1 MAQIDFKQLITF
13 ALIAVSA
20 VTSDLV
26 YPAFDLYGGAA

>member
-1 MAQIDFKQLITF
+1 MAQIDFKIHLIF
-13 ALIAVSA
+13 ALIAISA

>member
-1 MAQIDFKQLITF
+1 MAQIDFKILFIF

-20 VTSDLV
+20 ETSDLV